1 MGQIKA
7 YWPVQTF
14 RTQADKNY
22 EAAVKYYKTKKENF
36 IKATAQKKSQ
46 ISQQMYTVESLDERL
61 TNEIKNFNSIIAK
74 NWGKIYDS
82 KISRAELESALIEWN
97 KATHIIDENMISGLG
112 LIQLINQLSLGIDPI
127 VPAKDNTLSSI
138 SALSLDFLHQLV
150 TQVSQETLTNQQYAG
165 VRARALGEI
174 FESLLLICTQE
185 GLGDIFSVLKIGDK
199 STGLSSVGNKAIQG
213 KSDIM
218 FFADNVRLQ
227 TNAAGLTTAITNAG
241 EQILLDALSWWDLET
256 DGISRFNSMLNGT
269 NAGVLGISAKQWNE
283 KIIGHKTGLSSKASF
298 GNSALTEAMIAQRW
312 SPRGPKT
319 ISWVFGSAQNFTAYT
334 GYIVSRY
341 LINVIGA
348 YNGIMAFGNSMYFTS
363 DWLEKIRSQSLMIA
377 HQFKWGAVA
386 SKKRGTTADKAY
398 NVTPHLVIAYAGTD

>member
-1 MGQIKA
+1 MGQVKA
-7 YWPVQTF
+7 FWPVQTF

-22 EAAVKYYKTKKENF
+22 NNAINYYATKKQNF
-36 IKATAQKKSQ
+36 IKAIAQKKSQ
-46 ISQQMYTVESLDERL
+46 ISRQMYTIDSLDERL
-61 TNEIKNFNSIIAK
+61 TSEIKNFNSTIAK
-74 NWGKIYDS
+74 NWEKIYDS
-82 KISRAELESALIEWN
+82 KISRAKLESALVEWN

-112 LIQLINQLSLGIDPI
+112 LIQLINQLSLGIAPI
-127 VPAKDNTLSSI
+127 IPTNENALSST

-174 FESLLLICTQE
+174 FESLLLICAQE
-185 GLGDIFSVLKIGDK
+185 GLGDIFSVFKIGDQH
-199 STGLSSVGNKAIQG
+199 TGFSSVGNKTVQG

-218 FFADNVRLQ
+218 LFVDNVTLQ
-227 TNAAGLTTAITNAG
+227 TNSAGLTVATTNTG
-241 EQILLDALSWWDLET
+241 EQVLLDALSWWDLET

-319 ISWVFGSAQNFTAYT
+319 ISWVFGNAQNFTAYT

-341 LINVIGA
+341 LVNIIGA

-363 DWLEKIRSQSLMIA
+363 DWLQKIRSQSLMIA